1 MRRSA
6 LQKISFKLSHSSL
19 GLIHHFGSKFL
30 PEACNITVAS
40 DHLAQGGVAQNHQAE
55 MRKGSEPIPRP
66 EDHPEALA
74 SHSPPRSA
82 GQSSAPA
89 TLEVPEVVRQ
99 TVSHAAAAD
108 EGNKDAAPAALAN
121 MPPNPSQAS
130 KVHCFSCI

>member
-19 GLIHHFGSKFL
+19 GLIHNK
-30 PEACNITVAS
+30 C
-40 DHLAQGGVAQNHQAE
+40 HLAQGGVVQNHQAE
-55 MRKGSEPIPRP
+55 MRNGSEPIPPP

-82 GQSSAPA
+82 AQSSPPA
-89 TLEVPEVVRQ
+89 TLEVPEVVKQ

-130 KVHCFSCI
+130 KLHCFSCI